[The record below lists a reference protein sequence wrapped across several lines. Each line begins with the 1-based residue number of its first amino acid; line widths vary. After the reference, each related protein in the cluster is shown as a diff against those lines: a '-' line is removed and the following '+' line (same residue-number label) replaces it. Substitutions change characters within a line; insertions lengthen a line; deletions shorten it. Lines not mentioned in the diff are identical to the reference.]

1 MRATDRYED
10 ECRRAPRPEL
20 RALEGKR
27 ILVVEDDEWL
37 AFYIV
42 DILTECG
49 CEISGPVPSGP
60 KALEAAGAARP
71 DLALI
76 DIGLKGQMDGIS
88 AALELRARFAVPA
101 VFLSGT
107 VDPLVIERARTAAPL
122 DFLHKPYL
130 PAQLESVLRK
140 AFDEI

>member
-1 MRATDRYED
+1 
-10 ECRRAPRPEL
+10 L
-20 RALEGKR
+20 ALY
-27 ILVVEDDEWL
+27 L
-37 AFYIV
+37 V
-42 DILTECG
+42 DILTECR
-49 CEISGPVPSGP
+49 CEICGPAASGR
-60 KALEAAGAARP
+60 KALEIAGERRP

-107 VDPLVIERARTAAPL
+107 VDPLILERAQAAAPL

-140 AFDEI
+140 AFDDL